1 MKESHAKAAS
11 AAVKKPA
18 PSPGFD
24 TMAAVNTL
32 TKAGIE
38 QRPASAIVGVV
49 RDAQREL
56 ATEESLLSTK
66 LVLESDMTTLKAELR
81 ADMAELKTVLKSDM
95 AELRVELRS
104 EMADLKAELKSDMAE
119 LREELKSEMKNL
131 EANMERQFAQLYR
144 YILVGGGACVTAI
157 VGLLGVMI
165 LTGGGGF

>member
-11 AAVKKPA
+11 AAVKKPT

-38 QRPASAIVGVV
+38 QRSANAIVGVV
-49 RDAQREL
+49 RDAQCEL

-66 LVLESDMTTLKAELR
+66 FALESDLTTLKADLR
-81 ADMAELKTVLKSDM
+81 ADM

-104 EMADLKAELKSDMAE
+104 EMTELRIELRSEMTELKTELKSETGELKSDM
-119 LREELKSEMKNL
+119 KNL
-131 EANMERQFAQLYR
+131 EVSIEKQFSQLYR
-144 YILVGGGACVTAI
+144 YLLVGGGACVAAV
-157 VGLLGVMI
+157 VGLLSV
-165 LTGGGGF
+165 T